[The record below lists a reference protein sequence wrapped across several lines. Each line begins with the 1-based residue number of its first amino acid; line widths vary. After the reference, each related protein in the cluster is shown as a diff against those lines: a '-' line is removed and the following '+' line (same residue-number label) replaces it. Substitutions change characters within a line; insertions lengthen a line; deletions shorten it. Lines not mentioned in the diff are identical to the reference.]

1 MDEGK
6 GGGGEREKDVGTRST
21 ARFGRVDPE
30 AGPCWP
36 ARSPPRSGIFWA
48 GLREIR
54 RILLAGIMPRCP
66 TRGSITTLLGD
77 STAVSDSGRSS
88 WGSLSEMGLASLNAC
103 RTSSSSRDVPDGL
116 TLNTLMSTR

>member
-1 MDEGK
+1 M
-6 GGGGEREKDVGTRST
+6 GTRST

-36 ARSPPRSGIFWA
+36 ARSPPRPPRSGMFWA

-77 STAVSDSGRSS
+77 STAVSDSGRLL
-88 WGSLSEMGLASLNAC
+88 GAGCPKMGLASVPAC
-103 RTSSSSRDVPDGL
+103 RTSSNSKDVPDVL
-116 TLNTLMSTR
+116 TLNTLMSTRV